1 MSWLERLTAGWG
13 LSEARGMPRG
23 EPARVEAT
31 QRVLAELSP
40 ALAADGGSVHLVAI
54 EGDEV
59 QLRLEGTCA
68 RCHAAEATMST
79 LVEPRL
85 RAALPWLHGVRWR
98 R

>member
-1 MSWLERLTAGWG
+1 MSWLERLTTGWG
-13 LSEARGMPRG
+13 LAEARPKARG
-23 EPARVEAT
+23 DSARVEAT
-31 QRVLAELSP
+31 QRVLDELSP

-54 EGDEV
+54 EGDDVE
-59 QLRLEGTCA
+59 LRLEGACA

-85 RAALPWLHGVRWR
+85 RAALPWLQGVRWR